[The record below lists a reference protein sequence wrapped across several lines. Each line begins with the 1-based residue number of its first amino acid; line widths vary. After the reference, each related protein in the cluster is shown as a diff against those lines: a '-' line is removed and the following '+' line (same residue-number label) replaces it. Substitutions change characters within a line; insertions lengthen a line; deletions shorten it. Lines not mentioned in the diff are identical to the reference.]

1 MSESKFTEEKKTVAD
16 AIAQRIGEVCKMIEA
31 SRVTAGQVGLS
42 VGYEIKYDSEETFV
56 SFTAWVKNK

>member
-1 MSESKFTEEKKTVAD
+1 MSDSKFTEEKKQVTD

-31 SRVTAGQVGLS
+31 SRVTAGQAGLS

-56 SFTAWVKNK
+56 SFSAWVKNK